1 MSQGRKISTRAKAMK
16 VPSHSLPLHFSSRPL
31 LLLIVTLTLADLRP
45 GESGIVAG
53 LDLPL
58 EDADRLMALGFI
70 PGVRVSVARAAP
82 GGDPVV
88 FRVDG
93 TEVALRRET
102 ARRLTLH
109 PVRPMTAT
117 APPVGKPLVVALV
130 GPPNSGKSTLFN
142 RLTGLHQKVANY
154 PGVTVEQRRGR
165 LLDPGPARSSWWTCR
180 APTRSTRGRT
190 TSGSPP
196 TC

>member
-1 MSQGRKISTRAKAMK
+1 MK

-53 LDLPL
+53 LDLPA

-70 PGVRVSVARAAP
+70 PGVRVSVARTAP

-93 TEVALRRET
+93 TEVALRRDT
-102 ARRLTLH
+102 ARRLTLQ
-109 PVRPMTAT
+109 
-117 APPVGKPLVVALV
+117 
-130 GPPNSGKSTLFN
+130 SG
-142 RLTGLHQKVANY
+142 Q
-154 PGVTVEQRRGR
+154 
-165 LLDPGPARSSWWTCR
+165 
-180 APTRSTRGRT
+180 
-190 TSGSPP
+190 
-196 TC
+196 